1 MLILKEPL
9 QLKALTKFK
18 LLDDG
23 FSQKLM
29 ADYTIMNTGI
39 TSQELLYLSMAPME
53 LYIQEGSITSLVLDN
68 RSQINQELKLQI
80 TNHMINRIL
89 WALNS
94 GYTYQDCV
102 AISLFLRKLGIG
114 DTREFIRQIQR
125 MVSIESHIKELIRLY
140 QKQEGTPGRIHVQ
153 ENAHSLEIRQGIL
166 TTQEIESQNRLY
178 LHQNIYKRLETQAI
192 YKEIS
197 RFTKDERFQSGQYS
211 IMVSQQSRIADWMR
225 LLELKQKTWGQ
236 NTDPIHHFH
245 NIYELVLPREKTDV
259 KQDISSQAAA
269 AVLSHMIG
277 MVFEAN
283 ADTYL
288 SRQPVWVNIQQG
300 AFISAGDALKRLDQ
314 NHIDMRYDYYLEAE
328 NQNMTELVYQE
339 ELSLW
344 NEYIK
349 SQNNEEWM
357 LFYSGISS
365 RIETILNSRKQN
377 NRLQSRDVSNTY
389 EAQYQSIASDIY
401 HRQISLLEEYQNDYK
416 YQDPEG
422 MTAKKDDSVNDG
434 FLSEYTEAAKEL
446 EYQYYDSYEEYN
458 ELLNSIAKEELD
470 LVLKFPP
477 VLTVQQG
484 DKETA
489 VKKYL
494 KWLHKEYWIPKAEPA
509 AEPEFL
515 NMIYNQIQEFA
526 KMEASVRQLYTR
538 QEYEFRREQ
547 EKLQP
552 TIRYWKEQN
561 LYNETFDYL
570 IESFQTH
577 YITDSLPKYHDSDGK
592 KKETDISVLQ
602 ESPEMIRNQ
611 YSQIDAGQLKQSLE
625 QMNEEHRTIQN
636 QLKQS
641 FLSRPESSVKVVP
654 DIARTRRQGLLAL
667 EHQDAISSGQDH
679 LEADWPVIQQR
690 DREVHILLEHMDEY
704 TRELYEK
711 IMDYCENPL
720 SVDSDGLIR
729 KGTVGQLLAG
739 INEGSR
745 DYLHLEHERQ
755 KLTEQE
761 QVHKLWN
768 SQEMREGLERRTEN
782 LAEPESGKKQEPIT
796 FIHKQN
802 RPEYTEEIISYLEK
816 HQSGVRIEE
825 ISTQKLSVP
834 DYRIEELRQEASEV
848 SKQGM
853 KDIQEMIEQGI
864 NSHIGSI
871 SETVLQKLEKRLQS
885 DRFRRGY

>member
-18 LLDDG
+18 ILDDG

-39 TSQELLYLSMAPME
+39 TSQELLYLAMAPME
-53 LYIQEGSITSLVLDN
+53 LFIQEGSLTSLVLDN
-68 RSQINQELKLQI
+68 SSQINQEVKLQI

-125 MVSIESHIKELIRLY
+125 MVGMESHIKELIRLY
-140 QKQEGTPGRIHVQ
+140 QKQEGTPDRVLVQ
-153 ENAHSLEIRQGIL
+153 EKAHSLEIRPGTL

-178 LHQNIYKRLETQAI
+178 LHQNIYKRLDTQVI
-192 YKEIS
+192 YNEIS
-197 RFTKDERFQSGQYS
+197 RFTKDEGLQAGQYS
-211 IMVSQQSRIADWMR
+211 LMVSQQSRIADWMR

-236 NTDPIHHFH
+236 NTAPIHHFH

-259 KQDISSQAAA
+259 RNDISSQAAA

-288 SRQPVWVNIQQG
+288 SRRPVWVNILQD
-300 AFISAGDALKRLDQ
+300 AFLSAGDTLKRLDQ
-314 NHIDMRYDYYLEAE
+314 NHIDMRYDYYLEVE
-328 NQNMTELVYQE
+328 YQNMTELVYQE

-365 RIETILNSRKQN
+365 RIETILNNRKQN
-377 NRLQSRDVSNTY
+377 HRLQSHDVRNTY
-389 EAQYQSIASDIY
+389 ETLYQSIASDIY
-401 HRQISLLEEYQNDYK
+401 HRQISLLEEYQSDYK
-416 YQDPEG
+416 YPDSEG
-422 MTAKKDDSVNDG
+422 VTAKKDDSVKDV
-434 FLSEYTEAAKEL
+434 FLSEYTESAKEL

-458 ELLNSIAKEELD
+458 ELLNSISKEELD

-477 VLTVQQG
+477 VLLQQE
-484 DKETA
+484 DKEKA

-494 KWLHKEYWIPKAEPA
+494 KWLHKEYWIPKTEPA

-515 NMIYNQIQEFA
+515 NMIYNQIQEFV
-526 KMEASVRQLYTR
+526 KMEASVRQLYTG
-538 QEYEFRREQ
+538 QEYDIRMKP
-547 EKLQP
+547 EKFQP
-552 TIRYWKEQN
+552 IVRYWKEQN

-570 IESFQTH
+570 KESFQTH

-592 KKETDISVLQ
+592 KKETEISVLQ
-602 ESPEMIRNQ
+602 ESPDVIRNQ

-641 FLSRPESSVKVVP
+641 FLSRSETAVQVIP
-654 DIARTRRQGLLAL
+654 DIARTRQQGLIAL
-667 EHQDAISSGQDH
+667 EHQDAISSGQNH
-679 LEADWPVIQQR
+679 LEAAWPVVQQR
-690 DREVHILLEHMDEY
+690 DREVHLLLEHMDEF
-704 TRELYEK
+704 TRGLYEK

-720 SVDSDGLIR
+720 SDDSDGLIR

-739 INEGSR
+739 INEAGR
-745 DYLHLEHERQ
+745 DYLYLEHERQ
-755 KLTEQE
+755 ELTEQE
-761 QVHKLWN
+761 QVHKLWH
-768 SQEMREGLERRTEN
+768 SQELRESLEIRTEN
-782 LAEPESGKKQEPIT
+782 LAETESGKKQEPIT

-802 RPEYTEEIISYLEK
+802 RPEYAEEIISYLEK
-816 HQSGVRIEE
+816 HQSEVRIDE
-825 ISTQKLSVP
+825 ISTKKLSVP
-834 DYRIEELRQEASEV
+834 DYHIEELRQEASEA

>member
-18 LLDDG
+18 ILDDG

-39 TSQELLYLSMAPME
+39 TSQELLYLAMAPME
-53 LYIQEGSITSLVLDN
+53 LFIQEGSLTSLVLDN
-68 RSQINQELKLQI
+68 SSQINQEVKLQI

-125 MVSIESHIKELIRLY
+125 MVGMESHIKELIRLY
-140 QKQEGTPGRIHVQ
+140 QKQEGTPDRVLVQ
-153 ENAHSLEIRQGIL
+153 EKAHSLEIRPGTL

-192 YKEIS
+192 YNEIS
-197 RFTKDERFQSGQYS
+197 RFTKDEGLQAGQYS
-211 IMVSQQSRIADWMR
+211 LMVSQQSRIADWMR

-236 NTDPIHHFH
+236 NTAPIHHFH

-259 KQDISSQAAA
+259 RNGISSQAAA

-288 SRQPVWVNIQQG
+288 SRRPVWVNILQD
-300 AFISAGDALKRLDQ
+300 AFLSAGDTLKRLNQ
-314 NHIDMRYDYYLEAE
+314 NHIDMRYDYYLEVE
-328 NQNMTELVYQE
+328 YQNMTELVYQE

-365 RIETILNSRKQN
+365 RIETILNNRKQN
-377 NRLQSRDVSNTY
+377 HRLQSHDVSNTY
-389 EAQYQSIASDIY
+389 ETLYQSIASDIY
-401 HRQISLLEEYQNDYK
+401 HRQISLLEEYQSDYK
-416 YQDPEG
+416 YPDSEG
-422 MTAKKDDSVNDG
+422 VTAKKDDSVKDV
-434 FLSEYTEAAKEL
+434 FLSEYTESAKEL

-458 ELLNSIAKEELD
+458 ELLNSISKEELD

-477 VLTVQQG
+477 VLLQQE
-484 DKETA
+484 DKEKA

-494 KWLHKEYWIPKAEPA
+494 KWLHKEYWIPKTEPA

-515 NMIYNQIQEFA
+515 NMIYNQIQEFV
-526 KMEASVRQLYTR
+526 KMEASVRQLYTG
-538 QEYEFRREQ
+538 QEYDIRRKP
-547 EKLQP
+547 EKFQP
-552 TIRYWKEQN
+552 IVRYWKEQN

-570 IESFQTH
+570 KESFQTH

-592 KKETDISVLQ
+592 KKETEISVLQ
-602 ESPEMIRNQ
+602 ESPDVIRNQ
-611 YSQIDAGQLKQSLE
+611 YSHIDAGQLKQSLE

-641 FLSRPESSVKVVP
+641 FLSRSETAVQVIP
-654 DIARTRRQGLLAL
+654 DIARTRQQGLIAL
-667 EHQDAISSGQDH
+667 EHQDAISSGQNH
-679 LEADWPVIQQR
+679 LEAAWPVVQQR
-690 DREVHILLEHMDEY
+690 DREVHLLLEHMDEF
-704 TRELYEK
+704 TRGLYEK

-720 SVDSDGLIR
+720 SDDSDGLIR

-739 INEGSR
+739 INEAGR
-745 DYLHLEHERQ
+745 DYLYLEHERQ
-755 KLTEQE
+755 ELTEQE
-761 QVHKLWN
+761 QVHKLWH
-768 SQEMREGLERRTEN
+768 SQELRESLEIRTEN

-802 RPEYTEEIISYLEK
+802 RPEYAEEIISYLEK
-816 HQSGVRIEE
+816 HQSEVRIDE
-825 ISTQKLSVP
+825 ISTKKLSVP
-834 DYRIEELRQEASEV
+834 DYHIEELRQEASEA

>member
-18 LLDDG
+18 ILDDG

-39 TSQELLYLSMAPME
+39 TSQELLYLAMAPME
-53 LYIQEGSITSLVLDN
+53 LFIQEGSLTSLVLDN
-68 RSQINQELKLQI
+68 SSQINQEVKLQI

-125 MVSIESHIKELIRLY
+125 MVGMESHIKELIRLY
-140 QKQEGTPGRIHVQ
+140 QKQEGTPDRVLVQ
-153 ENAHSLEIRQGIL
+153 EKAHSLEIRPGTL

-178 LHQNIYKRLETQAI
+178 LHQNIYKRLDTQAI
-192 YKEIS
+192 YNEIS
-197 RFTKDERFQSGQYS
+197 RFTKDEGLQAGQYS
-211 IMVSQQSRIADWMR
+211 LMVSQQSRIADWMR

-236 NTDPIHHFH
+236 NTAPIHHFH

-259 KQDISSQAAA
+259 RNDISSQAAA

-288 SRQPVWVNIQQG
+288 SRRPVWVNILQD
-300 AFISAGDALKRLDQ
+300 AFLSAGDTLKRLDQ
-314 NHIDMRYDYYLEAE
+314 NHIDMRYDYYLEVE
-328 NQNMTELVYQE
+328 YQNMTELVYQE

-365 RIETILNSRKQN
+365 RIETILNNRKQN
-377 NRLQSRDVSNTY
+377 HRLQSHDVSNTY
-389 EAQYQSIASDIY
+389 ETLYQSIASDIY
-401 HRQISLLEEYQNDYK
+401 HRQISLLEEYQSDYK
-416 YQDPEG
+416 YPDSEG
-422 MTAKKDDSVNDG
+422 VTAKKDDSVNDV
-434 FLSEYTEAAKEL
+434 FLSEYTESAKEL

-458 ELLNSIAKEELD
+458 ELLNSISKEELD

-477 VLTVQQG
+477 VLLQQG

-494 KWLHKEYWIPKAEPA
+494 KWLHKEYWIPKTEPA

-515 NMIYNQIQEFA
+515 NMIYNQIQEFV
-526 KMEASVRQLYTR
+526 KMEASVRQLYTG
-538 QEYEFRREQ
+538 QEYDIRRKP
-547 EKLQP
+547 EKFQP
-552 TIRYWKEQN
+552 IVRYWKEQN

-570 IESFQTH
+570 KESLQTH
-577 YITDSLPKYHDSDGK
+577 YVADSLSKYHDSDEK
-592 KKETDISVLQ
+592 KKETEISVLQ
-602 ESPEMIRNQ
+602 ESPDVIRNQ

-641 FLSRPESSVKVVP
+641 FLSRSETAVQVIP
-654 DIARTRRQGLLAL
+654 DIARTRQQGLIAL
-667 EHQDAISSGQDH
+667 EHQDAISSGQNH
-679 LEADWPVIQQR
+679 LEAAWPVVQQR
-690 DREVHILLEHMDEY
+690 DREVHLLLEHMDEF
-704 TRELYEK
+704 TRGLYEK

-720 SVDSDGLIR
+720 SDDSDGLIR

-739 INEGSR
+739 INEAGR
-745 DYLHLEHERQ
+745 DYLYLEHERQ
-755 KLTEQE
+755 ELTEQE
-761 QVHKLWN
+761 QVHKLWH
-768 SQEMREGLERRTEN
+768 SQELRESLEIRTEN

-802 RPEYTEEIISYLEK
+802 RPEYAEEIISYLEK
-816 HQSGVRIEE
+816 HQSEVRIDE
-825 ISTQKLSVP
+825 ISTKKLSVP
-834 DYRIEELRQEASEV
+834 DYHIEELRQEASEA